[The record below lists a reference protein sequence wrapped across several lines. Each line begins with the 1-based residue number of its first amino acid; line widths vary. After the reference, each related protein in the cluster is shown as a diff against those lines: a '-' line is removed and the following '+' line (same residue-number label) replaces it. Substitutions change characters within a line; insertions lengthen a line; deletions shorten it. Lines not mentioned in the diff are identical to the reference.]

1 MFNSNRNLT
10 VNQWILVFI
19 LLFIPVVNLVFL
31 LVWAL
36 SKEEHPSIKNFSRAV
51 IKLNLILFGILIAI
65 LIGTGGH
72 LSLFDDQALVSG
84 GINPLLPS
92 GTSAVESKIEFRNIV
107 HRTQMGITT
116 ISGET
121 TNMDNEDHS
130 YSLTVTFYDKDKKIV
145 GTGLGIVDNIGPGQT
160 KTFEAIS
167 QDNLKAAASVKVDVD
182 SMLY

>member
-36 SKEEHPSIKNFSRAV
+36 SKEEHPSIKNFSRAF

-65 LIGTGGH
+65 LIGTSGR
-72 LSLFDDQALVSG
+72 LSLVGNNTLVSG
-84 GINPLLPS
+84 GMDPLFLS
-92 GTSAVESKIEFRNIV
+92 GTSEVESKIEFRNIV
-107 HRTQMGITT
+107 HRTQIGITT

-130 YSLTVTFYDKDKKIV
+130 YSLTVTFYDENKKIV
-145 GTGLGIVDNIGPGQT
+145 GTGLGIIDNIGPGQT

-167 QDNLKAAASVKVDVD
+167 QDNLNTAESVKVDVD
-182 SMLY
+182 SILY